1 MKSAVTISLV
11 EEARGGPF
19 VFWGNILQALEQAQ
33 ELGFDAV
40 EIFPPDAETLRHL
53 RLAKALR
60 EAGLSVAAVGT
71 GAGWVKHRLHLA
83 DEDTAIRERAV
94 TFVRSI
100 IDCAAE
106 LGAPA
111 IIGSMQGR
119 SSPAVKREQAAS
131 LLKDGLATLSEHA
144 QKSGIILLY
153 EPLNRYETD
162 QANTLEQG
170 LAMIEGLDNVRLL
183 ADWFHMNIEEA
194 DMAGAIRKAG
204 NAIGHIHFAD
214 SNRMAIGY
222 GHLEV
227 EPLIAAL
234 NDIGYNGYLSAE
246 VFSKPDAHQA
256 AKTTIDAFR
265 NYIRPSHSLLRS

>member
-19 VFWGNILQALEQAQ
+19 VFWGDAHSALTQAHG
-33 ELGFDAV
+33 LGFDAI
-40 EIFPPDAETLRHL
+40 EIFPPDAETVRKLFL
-53 RLAKALR
+53 TKPLADR
-60 EAGLSVAAVGT
+60 SMTVAAVGT
-71 GAGWVKHRLHLA
+71 GAGWVKHRLQLA
-83 DEDTAIRERAV
+83 DEDGIVRQRAID
-94 TFVRSI
+94 FIKSI

-119 SSPAVKREQAAS
+119 SSQAVDRPTAKS
-131 LLKDGLATLSEHA
+131 LLRDGLAVLAQHA
-144 QKSGIILLY
+144 QQYGQVLLY

-170 LAMIEGLDNVRLL
+170 QAIIQDIANVKLL

-194 DMAGAIRKAG
+194 NMAESIRRAG
-204 NAIGHIHFAD
+204 NSIGHIHFAD
-214 SNRMAIGY
+214 TNRMAIGF

-227 EPLIAAL
+227 SPLISAL
-234 NDIGYNGYLSAE
+234 HEVGYSGFLSAE
-246 VFSKPDAHQA
+246 VFSKPDALA
-256 AKTTIDAFR
+256 AAQQTILAYR
-265 NYIRPSHSLLRS
+265 QLSVG